1 MAMDDMC
8 EKRTKSYLG
17 VGKNDSLYLYIGHI
31 DYCKCYVSV
40 KRTADWPQG
49 RIVGVSIRN
58 ILVIGQWVVRIRVV
72 AIYGP
77 VGTWRENIEEQ
88 NQKQF
93 YQTSFGK
100 KIQPN

>member
-49 RIVGVSIRN
+49 RMVGVSIRN

-77 VGTWRENIEEQ
+77 VGT
-88 NQKQF
+88 
-93 YQTSFGK
+93 
-100 KIQPN
+100 